1 MTEQDLENIKPAK
14 TVDARGMACPGPLL
28 EAKKSIGT
36 VAVGETIEILS
47 GDASTKADLPRWA
60 AKVGHEFLGVIPGE
74 GFDRLFITRKK

>member
-1 MTEQDLENIKPAK
+1 MINNKRRNIVAEHDLENIKPAK

-60 AKVGHEFLGVIPGE
+60 AKVGHEFLGAISE
-74 GFDRLFITRKK
+74 GS

>member
-1 MTEQDLENIKPAK
+1 MTEKDLENIKPAK

-60 AKVGHEFLGVIPGE
+60 AKVGHEFLGAIPGE
-74 GFDRLFITRKK
+74 GFDRLFITRRK